1 MLSGLCE
8 IIFLFF
14 SVVDKNLVSRKGI
27 CVGLLN
33 TLIVTIWYLLKYKA
47 WKEDG
52 NMEMG
57 KEKKKKRKKILM
69 LSFFFPQSFRL
80 MWWDWKFGFFEQVC
94 TTVRISFFL
103 KVDKL
108 VLVNGDSMKWYK
120 NGESVDKLLREKNLL
135 NTNLIFKIR

>member
-1 MLSGLCE
+1 
-8 IIFLFF
+8 
-14 SVVDKNLVSRKGI
+14 
-27 CVGLLN
+27 
-33 TLIVTIWYLLKYKA
+33 
-47 WKEDG
+47 
-52 NMEMG
+52 
-57 KEKKKKRKKILM
+57 M

-80 MWWDWKFGFFEQVC
+80 MWWDWKFGFFEQVY

>member
-1 MLSGLCE
+1 M
-8 IIFLFF
+8 
-14 SVVDKNLVSRKGI
+14 V
-27 CVGLLN
+27 
-33 TLIVTIWYLLKYKA
+33 IWR
-47 WKEDG
+47 WER
-52 NMEMG
+52 
-57 KEKKKKRKKILM
+57 KKKKKKKNFNVV
-69 LSFFFPQSFRL
+69 FFFPQSFRL
-80 MWWDWKFGFFEQVC
+80 MWWDWKFGFFEQVY

>member
-1 MLSGLCE
+1 
-8 IIFLFF
+8 
-14 SVVDKNLVSRKGI
+14 
-27 CVGLLN
+27 
-33 TLIVTIWYLLKYKA
+33 
-47 WKEDG
+47 
-52 NMEMG
+52 
-57 KEKKKKRKKILM
+57 
-69 LSFFFPQSFRL
+69 
-80 MWWDWKFGFFEQVC
+80 MWWDWKFGFFEQVY